1 MLPFNTSAF
10 SNTLGATDR
19 ATQRKALVTPLKDK
33 FDGKPEDVLRHIA
46 DFNHRC
52 KEAGVVEDFRFIVK
66 ENTPPSTL
74 DLSDPVDRAKW
85 HSNPD
90 RFQFGNILPDS
101 SQATIEKLQH
111 AQDEIRASLSKLSS
125 QPDPKQDV
133 QASNQLV
140 SFQNHEWIYILLQTV
155 STSNMKAIMHHYDEL
170 HDQDGVVL
178 WFCFLNHFAGT
189 TTENLIEAYSHLTK
203 TKIQLFNFNGNVL
216 QFTNYIR
223 NPIRRLMKAKETP
236 TFQHFLYAF
245 HGAMDVPNEE
255 FRAFIIALYT
265 DYRKGGPT
273 KHLSMVDLRDQ
284 LDTEYN
290 RINNLGLW
298 VKKNNNQILALT
310 ASLHHMKSQ
319 LSSLQTRY
327 AAFMASKDPP
337 MPNPTKLNKPPPH
350 KPGGPEIIDFKNRTW
365 KWCGKCFGGSW
376 NRTHITEEHQPGN
389 GRNKNKKA
397 PVPTD
402 DKDIIPQPPPTPTDE
417 ANKATT
423 PPEAHLAETGTY
435 DMDFL

>member
-1 MLPFNTSAF
+1 
-10 SNTLGATDR
+10 
-19 ATQRKALVTPLKDK
+19 
-33 FDGKPEDVLRHIA
+33 
-46 DFNHRC
+46 
-52 KEAGVVEDFRFIVK
+52 
-66 ENTPPSTL
+66 
-74 DLSDPVDRAKW
+74 
-85 HSNPD
+85 
-90 RFQFGNILPDS
+90 
-101 SQATIEKLQH
+101 
-111 AQDEIRASLSKLSS
+111 
-125 QPDPKQDV
+125 
-133 QASNQLV
+133 
-140 SFQNHEWIYILLQTV
+140 
-155 STSNMKAIMHHYDEL
+155 
-170 HDQDGVVL
+170 
-178 WFCFLNHFAGT
+178 
-189 TTENLIEAYSHLTK
+189 
-203 TKIQLFNFNGNVL
+203 
-216 QFTNYIR
+216 
-223 NPIRRLMKAKETP
+223 
-236 TFQHFLYAF
+236 
-245 HGAMDVPNEE
+245 MDVPNEE

-298 VKKNNNQILALT
+298 VKKDNNQILALT

-319 LSSLQTRY
+319 LSSLRTRY

-337 MPNPTKLNKPPPH
+337 MPNPTKLNKPPPN

-376 NRTHITEEHQPGN
+376 NRTHITEEHQPGK
-389 GRNKNKKA
+389 GRNKNKKT